1 MLTAETLK
9 RHFPA
14 LAAAEVYDTI
24 DSTNARAV
32 ALARAGA
39 GDLTL
44 ILSDSQS
51 RGRGRVARAFYS
63 PPGTGIYLTL
73 LTRPRVAPALLSHLT
88 PLAAVATAEAIEQVT
103 GAKVG
108 VKWVNDL
115 WLGEKKMTGILVE
128 GAFRPDGTP
137 DYAVIGIG
145 INVGRMTFPDELA
158 GCATSIANATGTD
171 PDRDALTLALVD
183 RLLTR
188 LAAFPEGDFLDAYR
202 ARSVLDGR
210 DVTVVRGTE
219 TFDARVL
226 GIDADGALRLS
237 LPDGS
242 LRTLSSGEIAH
253 VSPRRT

>member
-9 RHFPA
+9 RQFPA

-24 DSTNARAV
+24 DSTNARAI

-44 ILSDSQS
+44 ILSASQS

-171 PDRDALTLALVD
+171 PDRDALTFALVD

-188 LAAFPEGDFLDAYR
+188 LAAFPGGDFLDAYR

-210 DVTVVRGTE
+210 DVTVARGTE
-219 TFDARVL
+219 TIDARVL

>member
-44 ILSDSQS
+44 VLSDSQS

-63 PPGTGIYLTL
+63 
-73 LTRPRVAPALLSHLT
+73 RVAPALLSHLT

-210 DVTVVRGTE
+210 DVTVARGTE

>member
-9 RHFPA
+9 RQFPA
-14 LAAAEVYDTI
+14 LTAVEVYDTI
-24 DSTNARAV
+24 DSTNARAI
-32 ALARAGA
+32 ALAKAGTEA
-39 GDLTL
+39 PALVL
-44 ILSDSQS
+44 ADSQS
-51 RGRGRVARAFYS
+51 RGRGRVARTFYS

-73 LTRPRVAPALLSHLT
+73 LTRPHVAPALLAHLT
-88 PLAAVATAEAIEQVT
+88 PLSAVATAEAIEQVT

-115 WLGEKKMTGILVE
+115 WLGEKKITGILVE

-145 INVGRMTFPDELA
+145 INVGPMTFPEELS
-158 GCATSIANATGTD
+158 GCATSIADGTGTA
-171 PDRDALTLALVD
+171 PDRDALTLALIE

-188 LAAFPEGDFLDAYR
+188 LSAFPDGDFLDAYR

-210 DVTVVRGTE
+210 NVTVVRGAE

-226 GIDADGALRLS
+226 GIDADGALCLS

-253 VSPRRT
+253 VSPCRK